1 MHNHHRTHAA
11 IKGKTNSFHVW
22 FFAQDDADYR
32 ILIRLAFFLVERF
45 KMSWWLLQP
54 VKKRT
59 LGICANTVGTNPVAA
74 DGNSIF
80 VNWANF
86 FKQLFNIRKSLL
98 LVWMLN
104 QNTESLH
111 SSTLIV
117 CLVRSRQMLHDC
129 KIESGYDDSVVRRLS
144 ADFKSTIR
152 NCVFHYE
159 ICGTWRNSTNVFVS
173 QI

>member
-59 LGICANTVGTNPVAA
+59 LGICANSVGTNPVAA

-86 FKQLFNIRKSLL
+86 FKQLFNVRISLL
-98 LVWMLN
+98 LVWILN
-104 QNTESLH
+104 QNTESLY
-111 SSTLIV
+111 SSTLTV
-117 CLVRSRQMLHDC
+117 YLARSRCYLYIIRC
-129 KIESGYDDSVVRRLS
+129 NPFFYCNLLILLS
-144 ADFKSTIR
+144 FGIIWGK
-152 NCVFHYE
+152 
-159 ICGTWRNSTNVFVS
+159 
-173 QI
+173 

>member
-11 IKGKTNSFHVW
+11 IEGKTNSFHVW
-22 FFAQDDADYR
+22 FFAQDDADCR

-59 LGICANTVGTNPVAA
+59 LGICANSVGTNSFGIICAISNGTNPVAA

-86 FKQLFNIRKSLL
+86 FKQLFNVRISLL

-111 SSTLIV
+111 SSTLTV
-117 CLVRSRQMLHDC
+117 CLVRSRCYLYIIRC
-129 KIESGYDDSVVRRLS
+129 KPFFYSNLLILLL
-144 ADFKSTIR
+144 F
-152 NCVFHYE
+152 
-159 ICGTWRNSTNVFVS
+159 
-173 QI
+173 

>member
-11 IKGKTNSFHVW
+11 IEGKTNSFHVW
-22 FFAQDDADYR
+22 FFAQDDADCR
-32 ILIRLAFFLVERF
+32 ILIRPAFFLVERF

-54 VKKRT
+54 VKKRI
-59 LGICANTVGTNPVAA
+59 LGICANSVGTNSFGIICAISNGTNPVAA

-104 QNTESLH
+104 QNIESLYC
-111 SSTLIV
+111 SALIV
-117 CLVRSRQMLHDC
+117 CLYGQ
-129 KIESGYDDSVVRRLS
+129 G
-144 ADFKSTIR
+144 
-152 NCVFHYE
+152 VFL
-159 ICGTWRNSTNVFVS
+159 I
-173 QI
+173 

>member
-11 IKGKTNSFHVW
+11 IEGKTNSFHVW
-22 FFAQDDADYR
+22 FFAQDDADCR
-32 ILIRLAFFLVERF
+32 ILIRPAFFLVERF

-59 LGICANTVGTNPVAA
+59 LGICANSVGTNPVAA

-86 FKQLFNIRKSLL
+86 FKQLFNVRISLL

-104 QNTESLH
+104 QNTESLY
-111 SSTLIV
+111 SFMILLPSPA
-117 CLVRSRQMLHDC
+117 
-129 KIESGYDDSVVRRLS
+129 KILAKSVYFSLFNS
-144 ADFKSTIR
+144 EIEWNIR
-152 NCVFHYE
+152 ENL
-159 ICGTWRNSTNVFVS
+159 
-173 QI
+173 